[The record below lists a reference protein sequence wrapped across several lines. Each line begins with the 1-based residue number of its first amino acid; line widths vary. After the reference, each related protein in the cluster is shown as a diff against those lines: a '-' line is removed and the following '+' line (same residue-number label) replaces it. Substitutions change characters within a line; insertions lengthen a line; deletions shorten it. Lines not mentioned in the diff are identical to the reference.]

1 MPLLVLV
8 LALAF
13 AISPI
18 WVPDFGGFDAD
29 QFPIPQDN
37 PPVQPAGYAFAI
49 WGLIY
54 LWLIV
59 GACFGAWK
67 RWNDPKWA
75 AMRLPL
81 AMSLVVGAVWL
92 PVAVLSPVWATI
104 LIWAMLLTALWAL
117 WRSPRA
123 DGWAAA
129 WPVGLY
135 AGWLSAASFVA
146 LGLMLAGYGW
156 TNDTVAAVIMI
167 GAASALAFGV
177 QMWLARA
184 PTYGI
189 AVIWA
194 LVAIAVRG
202 GFALDNVSV
211 VLALAGAVLMTW
223 PTLRAVS
230 KSFTAPKMA

>member
-1 MPLLVLV
+1 MPVLV
-8 LALAF
+8 LFLAVAF
-13 AISPI
+13 AVSPI

-29 QFPIPQDN
+29 QFPIPQTD
-37 PPVQPAGYAFAI
+37 PSVQPAGYAFAI

-59 GACFGAWK
+59 GSVFGAWK
-67 RWNDPKWA
+67 RWSDPAWA

-81 AMSLVVGAVWL
+81 ALSLAVGAVWL

-104 LIWAMLLTALWAL
+104 LIWAMLLSALGAL
-117 WRSPRA
+117 LRSPTGDA
-123 DGWAAA
+123 WAAA

-156 TNDTVAAVIMI
+156 TGDAIAAVVMIVAAT
-167 GAASALAFGV
+167 GLAFGV
-177 QMWLARA
+177 QWRLGRA

-189 AVIWA
+189 GVIWA

-202 GFALDNVSV
+202 GFDLGSFSV
-211 VLALAGAVLMTW
+211 VLALTGAALMIW
-223 PTLRAVS
+223 PTFRAFG
-230 KSFTAPKMA
+230 K